1 MKNSAAFKLAGIPMQ
16 IIGGNSF
23 AERLKDYFKS
33 AQTAEESTPEIII
46 SVVDSKEAMAFA
58 EQGLTFA
65 APDNG
70 LQINGASF
78 MVKPGR
84 CNYRVDDL
92 FVSGKPVHIWV
103 YYEQRTGVRKAM
115 RDVLANFDPYSIGR
129 EGEEDRFIGDFLS
142 YSALWWILALAL
154 MKYDRVFV
162 HCGAVSKG
170 GKAFVLSGTGGVR
183 KNQHSKRTT

>member
-1 MKNSAAFKLAGIPMQ
+1 MKNSVAFKLAGIPMQ

-23 AERLKDYFKS
+23 AERLKDYFRS

-58 EQGLTFA
+58 EQKSKFYAEGNA
-65 APDNG
+65 
-70 LQINGASF
+70 LQINETSF
-78 MVKPGR
+78 MTKSGI
-84 CNYRVDDL
+84 CHYRVDDL
-92 FVSGKPVHIWV
+92 FVSKKPVHIWI
-103 YYEQRTGVRKAM
+103 YYEQRIGVRKAM
-115 RDVLANFDPYSIGR
+115 KDVLANFDPYSIGR

-162 HCGAVSKG
+162 HCGAVSKD
-170 GKAFVLSGTGGVR
+170 GKAFVLSGTGGAER
-183 KNQHSKRTT
+183 RA